1 MPTEL
6 RSERMSLWEQMKS
19 LLTATESSGMS
30 AEQAQQYGTMEA
42 RLTELTNDIHARERA
57 QEIERNLAKPQEV
70 PEGILRA
77 DVKGYVDQRNAY
89 SKAFGKWVRGATDE
103 LTHDDRKALARGR
116 FETRDQA
123 VGTGA
128 AGGYLVPE
136 AFSNKLF
143 EHCKYSGAVRQV
155 AGQLTTTSGADLIYP
170 NNDDTGNVGA
180 ILAENAT
187 ISEQDLAFGARTF
200 KSWMYTSKLVQVS
213 WQLMQDSAFDIEGLL
228 ARKLGERLGRIQNT
242 HFTTGTGATQPEG
255 FITNASTIDVTTD
268 NTLTLAD
275 VVRLIYSV
283 DRCYRNAD
291 AVFQMNDLTISDL
304 RQEASTDGS
313 FIWQPSAQAGEPDR
327 LFGYPVWSNSD
338 MYGSADLSP
347 DDGQKLVAFGDF
359 KSGYLIRDV
368 QGVALVRLNERYAD
382 ALQTGFFAYMRLDAQ
397 PTFQS
402 SSTLPPY
409 KVLKNITT

>member
-57 QEIERNLAKPQEV
+57 EEIERNLAKPQQV

-103 LTHDDRKALARGR
+103 LTHEDRKALAQGR
-116 FETRDQA
+116 FETRDQS
-123 VGTGA
+123 VGIGS

-155 AGQLTTTSGADLIYP
+155 AGQLSTTTGADLIYP
-170 NNDDTGNVGA
+170 NLDDTSNVGA
-180 ILAENAT
+180 ILAENAA
-187 ISEQDLAFGARTF
+187 ISEQDLSFGARTF
-200 KSWMYTSKLVQVS
+200 KAWMYTSKLVQVS

-242 HFTTGTGATQPEG
+242 HFTTGTGGTQPEG
-255 FITNASTIDVTTD
+255 FTTNATGLDIAT
-268 NTLTLAD
+268 AD
-275 VVRLIYSV
+275 TPILKDAVALIYAV
-283 DRCYRNAD
+283 DRCYRNPD
-291 AVFQMNDLTISDL
+291 AVFQMNDALISIF
-304 RQEASTDGS
+304 RKEASTDGS
-313 FIWQPSAQAGEPDR
+313 FVWQPSAQAGEPDR

-338 MYGSADLSP
+338 MTTDTTTTGS
-347 DDGQKLVAFGDF
+347 KIVAFGDF
-359 KSGYLIRDV
+359 RSGYLIRDV
-368 QGVALVRLNERYAD
+368 KGVALVRLNERYAD
-382 ALQTGFFAYMRLDAQ
+382 NLQTGFFAYMRLDAQ

-402 SSTLPPY
+402 GSTLPPY
-409 KVLKNITT
+409 KVLTNKA